1 MTTAVAIASI
11 LFFLVAFRAA
21 KVASAASAAVGIAV
35 RAMKT
40 LASNELDDET
50 KEVASR
56 KAAIDLVICALSI
69 AARFSVSIVGAGIP
83 IFAADALDLA
93 NANDT
98 IAYLSRWDVILV
110 STIVLTVLFLVGRR
124 LWPTK

>member
-11 LFFLVAFRAA
+11 LFFLVAFWAA

-40 LASNELDDET
+40 LASDELDDET
-50 KEVASR
+50 KERASR
-56 KAAIDLVICALSI
+56 KAAIDLLRCALSI

-83 IFAADALDLA
+83 ILAADALNLA
-93 NANDT
+93 DANDT
-98 IAYLSRWDVILV
+98 IAYLSRLDVIVV
-110 STIVLTVLFLVGRR
+110 SSIVLTVVFLVGRR
-124 LWPTK
+124 IWPTK